1 MYQLRKN
8 LSSNVWSWNDRD
20 AISRNKRTLGF
31 TSRSANFKG
40 LKMKLLDHAT
50 KIDYLSRVI
59 KTICEENN
67 LKKEVVI
74 EDFIDLMNEK
84 DCEDEE
90 WI

>member
-1 MYQLRKN
+1 
-8 LSSNVWSWNDRD
+8 
-20 AISRNKRTLGF
+20 
-31 TSRSANFKG
+31 
-40 LKMKLLDHAT
+40 MKLLDHAT

-90 WI
+90 